1 MKQEINVDFINNTLK
16 FICEN
21 LNDNNINYYV
31 VGALGAYIDA
41 SLPLERIHE
50 DIDIMIEEKYIDR
63 LENIFK
69 NTDFE
74 FHDNRMSSNKVLNEY
89 GYTDGDHEVY
99 AKYKYNDFHIG
110 FFLFHYDDNSY
121 TITEYFN
128 EKGIPKKL
136 ERTLPI
142 EFFKLQ
148 YNDDWITYLGVK
160 LKVVRKETIYKNK
173 LVMNREKDLFDIK
186 KLEPIIESNKLD
198 KLNGLSKYRK
208 TAIIDL

>member
-1 MKQEINVDFINNTLK
+1 MKQEINLDFINNTLK
-16 FICEN
+16 FICEK
-21 LNDNNINYYV
+21 LNDNDINYYV
-31 VGALGAYIDA
+31 VGAIGAYIDA
-41 SLPLERIHE
+41 GLPLERIHE
-50 DIDIMIEEKYIDR
+50 DIDIMIEEKYIDK

-99 AKYKYNDFHIG
+99 AKYKYSDFHIG

-128 EKGIPKKL
+128 EKGKHKKL

-142 EFFKLQ
+142 EFFASQ
-148 YNDDWITYLGVK
+148 YNDDWITYLGFK

-173 LVMNREKDLFDIK
+173 LVMDREKDLFDIK
-186 KLEPIIESNKLD
+186 KLKPTIESNKLD

>member
-99 AKYKYNDFHIG
+99 AKYKYI
-110 FFLFHYDDNSY
+110 FLIS
-121 TITEYFN
+121 
-128 EKGIPKKL
+128 L
-136 ERTLPI
+136 
-142 EFFKLQ
+142 
-148 YNDDWITYLGVK
+148 
-160 LKVVRKETIYKNK
+160 
-173 LVMNREKDLFDIK
+173 
-186 KLEPIIESNKLD
+186 
-198 KLNGLSKYRK
+198 
-208 TAIIDL
+208 